1 MKALITTS
9 IHFNLVY
16 LEKKKKKKKKEEG
29 LIGVLTLAKVPS
41 KGLFSLH

>member
-9 IHFNLVY
+9 THFNLVY
-16 LEKKKKKKKKEEG
+16 LEKKKKEEG